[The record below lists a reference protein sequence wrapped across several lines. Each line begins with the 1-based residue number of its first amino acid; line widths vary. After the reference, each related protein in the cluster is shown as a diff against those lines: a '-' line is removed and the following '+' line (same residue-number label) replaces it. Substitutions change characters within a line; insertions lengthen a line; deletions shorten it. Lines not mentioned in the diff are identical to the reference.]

1 VKNAREKLAAR
12 FGDTQIG
19 GKGKHWPQDM
29 RIHRKTPA
37 HSPINLLKLIV
48 SLFRHPEKKE
58 EHKVGGWKAAEI
70 DRKIDR

>member
-19 GKGKHWPQDM
+19 GKGKRCVPWVRFYKLDP
-29 RIHRKTPA
+29 KPLL
-37 HSPINLLKLIV
+37 PKLLKLTI

-58 EHKVGGWKAAEI
+58 EAC
-70 DRKIDR
+70 